1 MRSKPPG
8 ALIMTAL
15 AARTAQMTGM
25 DLIVVAPWVF
35 FGVVLTAVC
44 LRLRRSRRTA
54 APPREPVDPPGQRAD
69 RQETSCP
76 EKNLPPRP

>member
-1 MRSKPPG
+1 
-8 ALIMTAL
+8 
-15 AARTAQMTGM
+15 MTGM

-35 FGVVLTAVC
+35 FGVALAVVC
-44 LRLRRSRRTA
+44 FRLRRSRRPT
-54 APPREPVDPPGQRAD
+54 APPREPVTPPGQRAD